1 MSNLVH
7 PTLSSQSPESTVAG
21 INKASYDSD
30 STVVGINKASCGS
43 DSTVVG
49 INKAS
54 LSPDYNVAGINKALL
69 AAYWEWK
76 SCIGAARRIV
86 ETEKGE
92 TAKILPFPPLPFQ
105 APAFAK
111 RGGRGEGG
119 QQQAGVENEAGEA

>member
-1 MSNLVH
+1 M
-7 PTLSSQSPESTVAG
+7 
-21 INKASYDSD
+21 
-30 STVVGINKASCGS
+30 
-43 DSTVVG
+43 G

-54 LSPDYNVAGINKALL
+54 LSPDFTVAGINKALL

-92 TAKILPFPPLPFQ
+92 TAKILPFSPLFQ
-105 APAFAK
+105 APAFA
-111 RGGRGEGG
+111 RQGRGGG